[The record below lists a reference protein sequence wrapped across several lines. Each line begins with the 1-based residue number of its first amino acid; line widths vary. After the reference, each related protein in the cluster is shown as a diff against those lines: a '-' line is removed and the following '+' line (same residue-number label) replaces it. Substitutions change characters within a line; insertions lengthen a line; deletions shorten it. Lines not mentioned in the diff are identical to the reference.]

1 MDTLTIFKTALE
13 YEKKIRD
20 LYRSG
25 VDIVDD
31 ERGKRI
37 FRTLADE
44 EQSHVDFLQH
54 GIETLQANGS
64 IASAGLE
71 TVIPD
76 TEAISSNIESMK
88 MRIPQQMLGDIKRVL
103 DSALKLEID
112 TTEYYQKACEAAEGD
127 IKRILS
133 RFVVIEQRHT
143 DLVRFELDHASQN
156 GFWLDFPEISMEVG

>member
-25 VDIVDD
+25 VDIIDD

-64 IASAGLE
+64 IASAGLD

-76 TEAISSNIESMK
+76 TGTINSNIASMK
-88 MRIPQQMLGDIKRVL
+88 MRIPQQMLGDLKRVL

-112 TTEYYQKACEAAEGD
+112 TTEYYQKACDAAEGD

-133 RFVVIEQRHT
+133 KFVVIEQRHT
-143 DLVRFELDHASQN
+143 DLVRFELDHASRN